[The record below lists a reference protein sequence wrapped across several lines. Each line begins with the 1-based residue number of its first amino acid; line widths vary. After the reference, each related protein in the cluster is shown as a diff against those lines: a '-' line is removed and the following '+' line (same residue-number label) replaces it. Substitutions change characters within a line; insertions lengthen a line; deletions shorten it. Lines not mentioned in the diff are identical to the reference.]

1 MSRVFLI
8 FALALVALMAGALF
22 YAARIPVEVREST
35 PAEVAVTAEAATK
48 DVKTALMATR
58 PEAVTHPMFTLPD
71 LSGAPREFSE
81 WQGKNRIL
89 NFWATWC
96 APCRRE
102 IPLLKAFQDE
112 QRDNG
117 FQVIGIAVDF
127 PEPVANYAKAAEFNY
142 PILIGEQDAM
152 AVAESSG
159 IDFVGLP
166 FTMFVASDGELLGA
180 YIGELHESH
189 LDTVVEV
196 MTRLDRAE
204 ISKDEA
210 RTTLQK
216 L

>member
-8 FALALVALMAGALF
+8 FASALVALMAGALF
-22 YAARIPVEVREST
+22 YAARIPVESSAPPVAAAPTEQ
-35 PAEVAVTAEAATK
+35 PAQLEV
-48 DVKTALMATR
+48 
-58 PEAVTHPMFTLPD
+58 VTHPAFTLPD
-71 LSGAPREFSE
+71 VSGTDRQFSE
-81 WQGKNRIL
+81 WAGKNRIL

-112 QRDNG
+112 QGDNG

-127 PEPVANYAKAAEFNY
+127 AESVANYAEAAEFNY
-142 PILIGEQDAM
+142 PVLVGEQDAM

-159 IDFVGLP
+159 VEFVGLP
-166 FTMFVASDGELLGA
+166 FTMFVASDGELLSA
-180 YIGELHESH
+180 YVGELHQSH
-189 LDTVVEV
+189 LDEIVDV
-196 MTRLDRAE
+196 MTQLDRAE

-210 RTTLQK
+210 RTALDR